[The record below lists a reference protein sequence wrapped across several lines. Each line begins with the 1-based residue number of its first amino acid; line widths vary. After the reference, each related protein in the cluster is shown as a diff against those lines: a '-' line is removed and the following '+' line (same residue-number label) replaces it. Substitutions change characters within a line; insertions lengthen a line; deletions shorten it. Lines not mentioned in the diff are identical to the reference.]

1 MKHHSVTHLM
11 HQALK
16 DVLGDQV
23 KQAGSEVS
31 HLQTRFDFSYNRA
44 LSAEEVQKVE
54 ELVNEQIMAN
64 LAVETQVLPIEQARE
79 SGAVAMFGEKYG
91 EVVRVI
97 GMGDYSKE
105 FCGGTHVPATGV
117 IGSFKVIGEEA
128 IASGV
133 RRITAVAGQAAYR
146 YSRQNEELLKSLARD
161 LKVPFAEIPSRLGK
175 LQDNLR
181 NQEKELKQLKSK
193 LALHQ
198 VEELVSQFQPRE
210 SAQGSTQGSAQV
222 LVAVVDVPDSEALK
236 QIADALAGRQAQS
249 LVLLGA
255 VIADK
260 VNLVARVSAELIQA
274 GVQAGAIIK
283 ALGPVVGARGGGK
296 PEFAQA
302 GGGSDPS
309 GLDKLSAALS
319 EYLQGVGI

>member
-1 MKHHSVTHLM
+1 M

-44 LSAEEVQKVE
+44 MSADAGKVE
-54 ELVNEQIMAN
+54 ELVNEQIMQN
-64 LAVETQVLPIEQARE
+64 HPVQTQVLPIEQARE

-133 RRITAVAGQAAYR
+133 RRITAVAGQAATATAAKTKSCSKAWPAI
-146 YSRQNEELLKSLARD
+146 SRCLLLRSLAVWANCKKICATKKKSSNSSSPNSLCIRSKNWPAS
-161 LKVPFAEIPSRLGK
+161 LSPV
-175 LQDNLR
+175 
-181 NQEKELKQLKSK
+181 NQPKAQHKDP
-193 LALHQ
+193 
-198 VEELVSQFQPRE
+198 PR
-210 SAQGSTQGSAQV
+210 
-222 LVAVVDVPDSEALK
+222 
-236 QIADALAGRQAQS
+236 
-249 LVLLGA
+249 
-255 VIADK
+255 
-260 VNLVARVSAELIQA
+260 
-274 GVQAGAIIK
+274 
-283 ALGPVVGARGGGK
+283 
-296 PEFAQA
+296 
-302 GGGSDPS
+302 
-309 GLDKLSAALS
+309 
-319 EYLQGVGI
+319 YW